1 MSCQIQRHIRCRFRH
16 RTLVDHKHDR
26 SSIKKLLID
35 QQPSILGHDAIRNES
50 TFY

>member
-1 MSCQIQRHIRCRFRH
+1 MSRQNQRHIRCRFRH
-16 RTLVDHKHDR
+16 IIFDDLKHDR
-26 SSIKKLLID
+26 SSIKKLWID